1 VLVHGDVL
9 IQQLEYLIALAR
21 ERHFGRAATSCNV
34 SQPTLS
40 VAIRRLER
48 ELGVVIVL
56 RGHRFEGF
64 TDEGSRVVT
73 WAHRILAERDELL
86 ADVERMRGRLS
97 AMARVGA
104 IPTSVPASPLLTTR
118 FLRSNPAAT
127 IRVEAIS
134 SREIAVRLAEFEI
147 DAGLTY
153 LDDETPPGTRRFELY
168 RERFVLLAP
177 AAHPIMSQDEIRWAQ
192 AAKLPL
198 CALTPAMRNR
208 RIIDGN
214 MAAAGARFHP
224 VMDANT
230 VGALFAHLAGMELAT
245 VASHAWLY
253 AFGVPCGLAARPM
266 VQNAEGPAVGLI
278 VLDRKPNSIVAEA
291 LVTAATEVDFAGVLQ
306 SALDTWLTR
315 PDTSG

>member
-1 VLVHGDVL
+1 MHSEVL
-9 IQQLEYLIALAR
+9 IQQLEYLAALAR
-21 ERHFGRAATSCNV
+21 ERHFGRAATVCNV

-97 AMARVGA
+97 VMARVGA
-104 IPTSVPASPLLTTR
+104 IPTSVPASPLLTAR
-118 FLRSNPAAT
+118 FLRNNPAAT
-127 IRVEAIS
+127 IRIEATS
-134 SREIAVRLAEFEI
+134 SREIAVRLADFEI

-168 RERFVLLAP
+168 QERYVLLAP
-177 AAHPIMSQDEIRWAQ
+177 ATHPIMAENEIRWSR

-214 MAAAGARFHP
+214 MAADGARFHP
-224 VMDANT
+224 VVEADT
-230 VGALFAHLAGMELAT
+230 VGALFAHLADLELAT
-245 VASHAWLY
+245 VASHTWLH
-253 AFGVPCGLAARPM
+253 AFGVPVGLAARPM
-266 VQNAEGPAVGLI
+266 VQYGAGPAVGLI
-278 VLDRKPNSIVAEA
+278 VLDREPNSIVAEA
-291 LVTAATEVDFAGVLQ
+291 LVSAATDVDFEGVLQ
-306 SALDTWLTR
+306 SALDTWLTV
-315 PDTSG
+315 PTPTG